1 MVQATQDQIMATL
14 RQDVDQ
20 MEKSKI
26 WPFSCYA
33 VVKEMKVY
41 TIIKVISNNLLQYYV
56 SYTSVLTNILK

>member
-1 MVQATQDQIMATL
+1 MVQATKDQIMATL

-41 TIIKVISNNLLQYYV
+41 N
-56 SYTSVLTNILK
+56 